1 MISLSTSYIDLCP
14 QLNPLPLFLMN
25 IFSQTN
31 IYHDYS
37 HGTSKRAFKQIF
49 ITIHVH
55 IYEYGFSTSY
65 KLICCFHTRTISFRI
80 II

>member
-31 IYHDYS
+31 IYRDYS
-37 HGTSKRAFKQIF
+37 QGTSKRVFQQIF
-49 ITIHVH
+49 INIHVH
-55 IYEYGFSTSY
+55 IYEYGFSTSC
-65 KLICCFHTRTISFRI
+65 KLICGFHTYTISST
-80 II
+80 